1 MVQIVIR
8 NTIIYSNLT
17 LSIIL
22 DFCVIL
28 IQIPCIVLDDN
39 YCIFILILEH
49 NMLGY
54 SMCPQN
60 SSENCIEFLLVI
72 VVDCQINDRPDDE
85 SKPWT
90 HVSDGTIEYRP
101 GSWVKWALLSVRRN
115 Y

>member
-1 MVQIVIR
+1 
-8 NTIIYSNLT
+8 
-17 LSIIL
+17 
-22 DFCVIL
+22 
-28 IQIPCIVLDDN
+28 
-39 YCIFILILEH
+39 
-49 NMLGY
+49 MLGY

>member
-60 SSENCIEFLLVI
+60 SSENCIKFLLVI

-90 HVSDGTIEYRP
+90 HVSDRTIQYRP
-101 GSWVKWALLSVRRN
+101 GSGVKWPLLGVRRN